1 MAKAVETK
9 TDQPKDQPKGT
20 SAEQARKDETF
31 DRNFRQIGLLTALS
45 RVLGFMRDICLAQF
59 IGAGAAAD
67 AFLVAFKLPNLF
79 RRLTAD
85 GAMTNAFLPVFASVR
100 QSQGRDAALILAV
113 EVQTML
119 LFVLSGI
126 VILGEI
132 FMPAVIA
139 VLAPGFVEDQDL
151 YASAVALARV
161 TLPYLPMISLVA
173 LWAAV
178 TNAHDRFF
186 GGAAAPVIL
195 NLCLIGGALLIP
207 LSGLFGSATTGM
219 AGTAGTSG
227 AGTIFSLA
235 LPICIAVLLAGVAQ
249 MMLMQRMLARIDAQL
264 SAAPMVPRLRFTLSD
279 NSKKMWRAFLPAA
292 LGAGGL
298 QLNLLID
305 MVLASLIQV
314 GAISWLYY
322 ADRIVQLPLGVIGI
336 ALGTALLPQLSRL
349 ESENDKTE
357 VANRI
362 AHSLQIAGFFAIPAT
377 IAIIL
382 ACEPIIQG
390 LFGYGAFTVQDS
402 QMAAAALSAYG
413 VGLVAFVVNKVFQ
426 PAFFAS
432 GRGKLVLK
440 ISLLSVAVNVT
451 GSLAM
456 MPYLGHVGLAL
467 ATAIASWVG
476 VVIMAVIL
484 AKEGRLRLSALSAL
498 WPIIGASL
506 VMGAV
511 IAGVHYGSAAYF
523 EGLFMGQLMMVVI
536 LVTLGLVS
544 YFGTSLWLGTIPPFL
559 LGKRARNL
567 RK

>member
-1 MAKAVETK
+1 MARDTK
-9 TDQPKDQPKGT
+9 NRPDQLAAQR
-20 SAEQARKDETF
+20 QKDETF

-45 RVLGFMRDICLAQF
+45 RLLGFMRDICLAQF

-100 QSQGRDAALILAV
+100 QSQGRNAALILAL

-119 LFVLSGI
+119 LFVLSAI

-132 FMPAVIA
+132 FMPVVIA
-139 VLAPGFVEDQDL
+139 VLAPGFVADQDL
-151 YASAVALARV
+151 YASAIALARV

-207 LSGLFGSATTGM
+207 LSGLFGSASTATSV
-219 AGTAGTSG
+219 TAGT
-227 AGTIFSLA
+227 GTIFTLA

-249 MMLMQRMLARIDAQL
+249 VMLMQRMLARIDAQL
-264 SAAPMVPRLRFTLSD
+264 SAAPLVPRLRFAISD

-349 ESENDKTE
+349 ESENDKAE

-362 AHSLQIAGFFAIPAT
+362 AHSLQIAGFFAIPASF
-377 IAIIL
+377 AIIL
-382 ACEPIIQG
+382 ACEPIIAG
-390 LFGYGAFTVQDS
+390 LFGYGAFTSNDS

-467 ATAIASWVG
+467 ATAIASWVA
-476 VVIMAVIL
+476 VIIMAVIL
-484 AKEGRLRLSALSAL
+484 AREGRLRLQALSAL
-498 WPIIGASL
+498 MPVIVASL

-511 IAGVHYGSAAYF
+511 IAGVHFGSAAYF

-544 YFGTSLWLGTIPPFL
+544 YFGISLWLGTVPPFL
-559 LGKRARNL
+559 FRKRAGGV
-567 RK
+567 KK